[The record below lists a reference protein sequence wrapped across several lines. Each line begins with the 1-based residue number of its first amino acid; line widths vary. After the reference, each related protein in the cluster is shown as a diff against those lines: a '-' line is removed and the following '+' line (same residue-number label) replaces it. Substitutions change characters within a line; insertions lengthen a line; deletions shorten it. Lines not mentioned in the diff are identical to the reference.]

1 MVGTGFKNSQL
12 KRKDGFYDRL
22 LGVDKALGPQPIV
35 QTTGKNTVFIGIK
48 YIVRPIDINH
58 FWHQDI
64 KMREVFVAPA
74 MLGLSV
80 APPAPTLCDEAEGHN
95 PDSGYVADDVPVM
108 VKVIMW

>member
-1 MVGTGFKNSQL
+1 
-12 KRKDGFYDRL
+12 
-22 LGVDKALGPQPIV
+22 
-35 QTTGKNTVFIGIK
+35 
-48 YIVRPIDINH
+48 
-58 FWHQDI
+58 
-64 KMREVFVAPA
+64 MREVFVAPA